1 MKKLLVSILM
11 LLGAYGSYAQ
21 DTATF
26 VKTGDNVPSFSFE
39 ITEGKTVNISDYKGK
54 LVLLNMFATWCPPC
68 NAELPEVQKLIWA
81 PHKNDPRFAFFVFGR
96 EQGWEKLKPF
106 KEKKGF
112 DFPILPDEGR
122 KIFSL
127 FASQNIPRNFLID
140 ENGKVIY
147 SSTGYS
153 PEELQQLVDLIN
165 TRLK

>member
-1 MKKLLVSILM
+1 MKKIFVCFLIFFVSN
-11 LLGAYGSYAQ
+11 GYAQ
-21 DTATF
+21 DKETF
-26 VKTGDNVPSFSFE
+26 VKTGDMVPSFSFE
-39 ITEGKTVNISDYKGK
+39 LSEGKTTNITDYKGK
-54 LVLLNMFATWCPPC
+54 LVLLNLFATWCPPC
-68 NAELPEVQKLIWA
+68 NAELPEVQKQIWE

-96 EQGWEKLKPF
+96 EEGWEKLKPF

-147 SSTGYS
+147 SSVGYS
-153 PEELQQLVDLIN
+153 PEEFKQLVELIN